1 MLVEIFIGGEY
12 FATKKVCVWLF
23 CALFLFLLS
32 KAHVRTLS
40 LSLSLSLLKNL
51 SLLFYI
57 ITSLSLS
64 LSRYFYTL
72 LHQVTALVLLP
83 RLLVKHLTR

>member
-64 LSRYFYTL
+64 LSLVTFIRYYIKLQHWFCFL
-72 LHQVTALVLLP
+72 ACL
-83 RLLVKHLTR
+83 